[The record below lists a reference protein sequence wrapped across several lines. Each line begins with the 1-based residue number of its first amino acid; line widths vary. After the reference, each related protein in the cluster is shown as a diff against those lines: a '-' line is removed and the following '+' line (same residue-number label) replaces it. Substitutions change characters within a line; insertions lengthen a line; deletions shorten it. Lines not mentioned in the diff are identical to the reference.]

1 MEIIMLVFQCLGFL
15 FFLGMVGVIA
25 FDEPEWVDLFFF
37 LTVVSEVAALV
48 VAVLMMFLNLYNYG
62 VHGTFI

>member
-1 MEIIMLVFQCLGFL
+1 MLVFLCLGFL
-15 FFLGMVGVIA
+15 FFLGMAGAIA
-25 FDEPEWVDLFFF
+25 FDKPEWVDPLFF

-48 VAVLMMFLNLYNYG
+48 VAVLMKFLNLYNYG